1 MTERGEGLGG
11 GQGLGRGQGLGG
23 ALGRWQWPLALV
35 LLALAVAQAASVI
48 LPAIGQSI
56 SVGRDLELYLD
67 ATRRW
72 MAGGPFYPARQL
84 AGPYDIA
91 FGDILYPP
99 YALILFIP
107 FTVLPSLLWW
117 AIPLAI
123 LIAVVVSWRPSIL
136 ALAVI
141 AVCATF
147 PNTIALVLNGNP
159 VLWASAA
166 IALGTRLGWPDV
178 LAAIKPSVAFV
189 ALIWARRRSW
199 WVATAAGV
207 AVSLLFLPLWPDFVT
222 AIRNAHA
229 PFGLLYSLSD
239 LPFMLIPVVAW
250 LGTTRV
256 PPQWAHPPSLDDRT

>member
-1 MTERGEGLGG
+1 MTGP
-11 GQGLGRGQGLGG
+11 GRGL
-23 ALGRWQWPLALV
+23 ALGRWHWPLAVV
-35 LLALAVAQAASVI
+35 LFALAAAQAASVI
-48 LPAIGQSI
+48 LPAIGQTI
-56 SVGRDLELYLD
+56 SVGRDLELYVD
-67 ATRRW
+67 ATRHW
-72 MAGGPFYPARQL
+72 LAGGQFYPARQL
-84 AGPYDIA
+84 AGPYEIA

-99 YALILFIP
+99 YVLVLLIP
-107 FTVLPSLLWW
+107 FTVLPSVLWW
-117 AIPLAI
+117 VIPLAI
-123 LIAVVVSWRPSIL
+123 LIAVVVSWRPSVL

-141 AVCATF
+141 AVCSTF

-166 IALGTRLGWPDV
+166 IALGTRFGWPAV

-189 ALIWARRRSW
+189 ALIWVRRRSW
-199 WVATAAGV
+199 WIAAAAGV
-207 AVSLLFLPLWPDFVT
+207 AVSILFVPLWPDFVT

-256 PPQWAHPPSLDDRT
+256 SRGEADPPSHDKRT